1 MMTSYSRLRAGLVL
15 VVLSSISLCMAQDV
29 PNSRMLE
36 TSEYRVFEDGVTNR
50 LRVRVNY
57 YVGKDGDPW
66 ATSPGQVSIEYGL
79 PAWKPAYEA
88 MFTQLPVG
96 KRWRLGSN
104 YWTNL
109 STSFD
114 LKFGERVIQAGYYYL
129 VLERSNEDQWNL
141 VVLKP
146 ELITQLQLDPWHVN
160 RKDSGQGILVPL
172 KWKKSEETAEKLEI
186 RLKLVDADSKQMVIH
201 VRFGTFHFWSS
212 PIEVSF

>member
-1 MMTSYSRLRAGLVL
+1 MGLVL

-29 PNSRMLE
+29 PYSRMLE
-36 TSEYRVFEDGVTNR
+36 TSEYRAFEDGVTNR

-57 YVGKDGDPW
+57 YVGEDGDPW

-79 PAWKPAYEA
+79 PAWKPEYEA
-88 MFTQLPVG
+88 MFSQLPVG

-114 LKFGERVIQAGYYYL
+114 LQFGERAIQAGYYYL
-129 VLERSNEDQWNL
+129 VLQRSNERQWNL

-146 ELITQLQLDPWHVN
+146 EQITQLQLDPWHV
-160 RKDSGQGILVPL
+160 SLSL
-172 KWKKSEETAEKLEI
+172 
-186 RLKLVDADSKQMVIH
+186 IH
-201 VRFGTFHFWSS
+201 
-212 PIEVSF
+212 I

>member
-1 MMTSYSRLRAGLVL
+1 MTICSRLCIGLVL
-15 VVLSSISLCMAQDV
+15 VVLSSIGLFMAQDV

-36 TSEYRVFEDGVTNR
+36 TSDYRVFEDGVTNR

-79 PAWKPAYEA
+79 PAWKPEYEA
-88 MFTQLPVG
+88 MFTQLPLG

-114 LKFGERVIQAGYYYL
+114 LQFGERVIQAGYYYL
-129 VLERSNEDQWNL
+129 VLERSSEQQWNL

-146 ELITQLQLDPWHVN
+146 EQITRLQLDPWHVN

-172 KWKKSEETAEKLEI
+172 KWEKSENTAEKLEI
-186 RLKLVDADSKQMVIH
+186 TLKLVDTDSRQMLIH

-212 PIEVSF
+212 PIRMSF